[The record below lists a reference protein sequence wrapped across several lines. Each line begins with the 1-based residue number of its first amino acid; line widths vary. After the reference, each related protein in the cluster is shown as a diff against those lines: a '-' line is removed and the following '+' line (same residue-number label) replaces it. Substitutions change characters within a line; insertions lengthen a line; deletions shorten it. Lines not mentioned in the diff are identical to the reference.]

1 MPYFFCS
8 QKISGYYTCGKNI
21 IHGNVLFGYNLEIN
35 LKKDKLGTL
44 WQYIY
49 SVKIYRKIHD
59 NI

>member
-35 LKKDKLGTL
+35 LKKISLGL
-44 WQYIY
+44 Y
-49 SVKIYRKIHD
+49 D
-59 NI
+59 NIFIL